1 MERISGDEIDLFL
14 LQAEEKY
21 CIQEKR
27 APAERLQ
34 ERHIL
39 PGFTAWLPEDF
50 ARMGREEAAAIF
62 WSTDRPEMAFISRE
76 RGAGITFRILDET
89 DGDLTGRIRD
99 SLARIDGRTVFYGS
113 GREEIETET
122 EVHWLEYKSFSA
134 DGRVYNLLFSARY
147 DGKEI
152 LGQYFCPFEEYDRLK
167 PLAWKIMRSI
177 ECDGRAYAWPSP

>member
-27 APAERLQ
+27 VSDERLQ
-34 ERHIL
+34 ERHSL

-50 ARMGREEAAAIF
+50 VRMGREEAAAIF
-62 WSTDRPEMAFISRE
+62 WSTDRPEMAFVSRE

-89 DGDLTGRIRD
+89 DGDLMGRIRD

-113 GREEIETET
+113 GREETET

-147 DGKEI
+147 GGKEI

-177 ECDGRAYAWPSP
+177 KCDGLAHACPSP